1 MGGLSRNCLINS
13 KKGSIKHTETDPD
26 TGWNTHQMLQASK
39 GKKNTG
45 TKKKKKKKAKEAE
58 EKIDR
63 DQSRTAENVRTLTLK
78 ELALRAAGSAF
89 QNVTLCRML

>member
-45 TKKKKKKKAKEAE
+45 TKKKKKKKQKKRRRKSIGIKAG
-58 EKIDR
+58 
-63 DQSRTAENVRTLTLK
+63 LLK
-78 ELALRAAGSAF
+78 MFAL
-89 QNVTLCRML
+89 LL